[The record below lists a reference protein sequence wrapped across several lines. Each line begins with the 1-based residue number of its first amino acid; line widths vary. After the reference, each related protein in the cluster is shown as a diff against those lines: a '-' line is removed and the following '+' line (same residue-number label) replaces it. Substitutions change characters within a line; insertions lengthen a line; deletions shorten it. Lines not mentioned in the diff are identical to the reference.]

1 MTKNRRTKTRFRL
14 QQAATGTNYL
24 EARRQVI
31 VPAPAAAEVIVQPPL
46 ADWQRANHCSLWE
59 KLQDEHGPLIALRI
73 SGQHRWWE
81 LDDLARV
88 AAGAQQNRPPERR
101 GLWLS
106 VEARYTVTRREY
118 LSGIAASLDR
128 AGALDR
134 LEVREVPA
142 GCSHATCR
150 RQRGLPPL
158 PRAERPASRTPA
170 FEPLPLRAPLLG
182 FAEVIDQYPALN
194 GNGFG
199 YDYGYLH
206 RDERRRR
213 LEEHRQHLISREE
226 IVEQVHDWLVANIAP
241 IKTPNMGSYG
251 LKHLAEDLLGYY
263 ITNGELITA
272 ALMAGYPM
280 RREDGP
286 NALFAM
292 SSRDVDRLHKQREQA
307 RQGASAR

>member
-1 MTKNRRTKTRFRL
+1 MTKNRRIKTQFRL
-14 QQAATGTNYL
+14 QQAVTGTNYL
-24 EARRQVI
+24 EARRQLV
-31 VPAPAAAEVIVQPPL
+31 VPAPAATEVIIQPPL

-73 SGQHRWWE
+73 SGQQRWWE
-81 LDDLARV
+81 LDDLARA

-118 LSGIAASLDR
+118 LAGIAANLDR
-128 AGALDR
+128 AAALHR
-134 LEVREVPA
+134 LEVREIPA

-150 RQRGLPPL
+150 RRRGLPAL
-158 PRAERPASRTPA
+158 PRVARPASLTPA
-170 FEPLPLRAPLLG
+170 FEPLPLRAPVLG
-182 FAEVIDQYPALN
+182 FAEVIDQYPTLN

-199 YDYGYLH
+199 YGYRLH
-206 RDERRRR
+206 HDERRRR

-226 IVEQVHDWLVANIAP
+226 IVEQVHDWLVVNIAP
-241 IKTPNMGSYG
+241 IKTANTGSYG

-272 ALMAGYPM
+272 ALMADYPM
-280 RREDGP
+280 RREDGS

-292 SSRDVDRLHKQREQA
+292 SSRDVNRLRKQREKA
-307 RQGASAR
+307 R